1 MAAQVSTE
9 PTRPSLASSGPVLAE
24 PDLRVR
30 GTPWFSAQA
39 KYAGLSKGRGS
50 GFGISVFKP
59 VQTVCGE
66 KAGRPTSSH
75 RSHLPITDGGS
86 LGELGARSP
95 WRSTPEAHWG
105 CSVGFVGPCL
115 GAGVRGSLGSPT
127 SQGLSAHHREDTA
140 VRCNRPERHRP
151 PRKALKNQDT
161 RKEK

>member
-1 MAAQVSTE
+1 MAAQVSTG

-39 KYAGLSKGRGS
+39 EYAGLSKGRGS

-75 RSHLPITDGGS
+75 RSHLPITDGEAWGS
-86 LGELGARSP
+86 WAPAHPGEAPQRP
-95 WRSTPEAHWG
+95 TG